1 MARRRKT
8 ADAFSE
14 LLDDA
19 VGTAVDRFFD
29 RASDAVSRLRE
40 QARQGQAMAL
50 SPEQREELGR
60 TVYTCAG
67 CKQEFLHGDMEQVK
81 HPFTGWGTCKTCYRF
96 MWNAGREK
104 SKQIAQEVA
113 RRRQAAGPQA
123 ASPGPRPGFQP
134 PPPPSGPPPYELL
147 GVAPEAS
154 VEEIK
159 KAYRAKAML
168 YHPDRIPATASFEE
182 RQRSREMFEAITR
195 AYTVMLK
202 VRSEPDA

>member
-19 VGTAVDRFFD
+19 VGSAVDRFFD
-29 RASDAVSRLRE
+29 RASDAVTRLRE
-40 QARQGQAMAL
+40 QARQTQAATL
-50 SPEQREELGR
+50 SPDQREELSR

-81 HPFTGWGTCKTCYRF
+81 HPYTGWGTCKTCYRF

-113 RRRQAAGPQA
+113 RRRQAE
-123 ASPGPRPGFQP
+123 PRPRSQQGFQP

-147 GVAPEAS
+147 GVKPDAS

-195 AYTVMLK
+195 AYNVMLK
-202 VRSEPDA
+202 VRAEPDA